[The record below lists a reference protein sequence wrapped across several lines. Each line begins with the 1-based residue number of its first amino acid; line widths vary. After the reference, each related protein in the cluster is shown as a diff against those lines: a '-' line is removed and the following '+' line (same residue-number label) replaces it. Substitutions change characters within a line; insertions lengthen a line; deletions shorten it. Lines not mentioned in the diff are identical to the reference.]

1 MQALDAKNT
10 CTLMRSPEAWT
21 RERLAVLCKGI
32 PLLKIGYKPRIELMN
47 PLIRGLSGVKMS
59 SSIESS
65 KIDLLN
71 NEETVKSKLNKAD
84 CVAGDPENGVMA
96 LLQYT
101 IFVIKEDR
109 KETFVVGNTLRLFR
123 NLVV

>member
-1 MQALDAKNT
+1 
-10 CTLMRSPEAWT
+10 
-21 RERLAVLCKGI
+21 
-32 PLLKIGYKPRIELMN
+32 
-47 PLIRGLSGVKMS
+47 MS

-96 LLQYT
+96 LLQYM

-109 KETFVVGNTLRLFR
+109 KETFVVERPEKYGG
-123 NLVV
+123 NLVYETYAQLEEDFVAKKLHPLDLKNSVAKEINNLLKNFRDSKELHKLHLDAHGN